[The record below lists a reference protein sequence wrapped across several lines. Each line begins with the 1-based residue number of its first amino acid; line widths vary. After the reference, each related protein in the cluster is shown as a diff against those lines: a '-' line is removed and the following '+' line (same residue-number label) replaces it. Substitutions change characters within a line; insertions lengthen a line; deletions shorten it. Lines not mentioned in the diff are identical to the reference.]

1 MGLEI
6 ERKFLVNPALWL
18 PEGEGVLIRQ
28 GYLSSIA
35 ERVVRVR
42 VAGDDAFVTIKG
54 ATTNLS
60 RLEFEY
66 QIPRCDGEVLL
77 DELCERPL
85 IAKTRRKQKVGG
97 KVWEIDV
104 FHGENDGLILA
115 EVELV
120 AEDEAVELP
129 PWARNEVSDDPRYFN
144 VNLARNPFKNWA
156 GI

>member
-85 IAKTRRKQKVGG
+85 IEKTRRRQKVGG
-97 KVWEIDV
+97 KLWEIDV

-115 EVELV
+115 EVELL
-120 AEDEAVELP
+120 AEEEAVELP
-129 PWARNEVSDDPRYFN
+129 PWVGTEVSDDPRYFN

-156 GI
+156 AI

>member
-1 MGLEI
+1 
-6 ERKFLVNPALWL
+6 
-18 PEGEGVLIRQ
+18 
-28 GYLSSIA
+28 
-35 ERVVRVR
+35 VR

-54 ATTNLS
+54 ATTNLN

-85 IAKTRRKQKVGG
+85 IEKTRRKQKVGG

>member
-6 ERKFLVNPALWL
+6 ERKFLVNPALWI
-18 PEGEGVLIRQ
+18 PEGKGVLFRQ

-42 VAGDDAFVTIKG
+42 VAGDDAFITIKG
-54 ATTNLS
+54 ATMKLS

-66 QIPRCDGEVLL
+66 KIPRSDGEVLL

-85 IAKTRRKQKVGG
+85 IEKTRRRQKVGG
-97 KVWEIDV
+97 KLWEIDV

-115 EVELV
+115 EVELL
-120 AEDEAVELP
+120 AEDEAVEIP
-129 PWARNEVSDDPRYFN
+129 HWARNEVSDDPRYFN
-144 VNLARNPFKNWA
+144 VNLARNPLKNWA
-156 GI
+156 AI